1 MGAASS
7 IIAGAS
13 AAMGGY
19 SIFEGKRQADKA
31 AAATQAE
38 RERALRFQR
47 RMRKRALRQINK
59 MQKGATEKI
68 LASSARAR
76 GDALTALATGGWD
89 TGSGQS
95 LAMRR
100 AGQRDEANALT
111 NLASAMAGQ
120 RAAVFSG
127 QEFPMIQYDTGAG
140 ARMAEQGWG
149 MLGSGLTNLAKALDG
164 NTMTAESSAAN
175 DILRSQGLHA
185 LHSGLQGT
193 AKAFT
198 SGLPDYWNPYK

>member
-1 MGAASS
+1 MAAASS
-7 IIAGAS
+7 IIAGVS
-13 AAMGGY
+13 TGIGGLGV
-19 SIFEGKRQADKA
+19 IEGKRQADKA
-31 AAATQAE
+31 ADANQAE

-47 RMRKRALRQINK
+47 RMRRNALRQINK

-68 LASSARAR
+68 LASSERAR

-120 RAAVFSG
+120 RAAVYSG

-140 ARMAEQGWG
+140 ARMSQQGWG
-149 MLGSGLTNLAKALDG
+149 MLGSGLTNLAKAFDG

-185 LHSGLQGT
+185 LRSGLQGT
-193 AKAFT
+193 AKAFA

>member
-1 MGAASS
+1 MAAASS
-7 IIAGAS
+7 IIAGVS
-13 AAMGGY
+13 TGIGGLGV
-19 SIFEGKRQADKA
+19 IEGKRQADKA
-31 AAATQAE
+31 ADANQAE

-47 RMRKRALRQINK
+47 RMRRNALRQINK

-68 LASSARAR
+68 LASSERAR

-120 RAAVFSG
+120 RTAVYSG

-140 ARMAEQGWG
+140 ARMSQQGWG
-149 MLGSGLTNLAKALDG
+149 MLGSGLTNLAKAFDG

-185 LHSGLQGT
+185 LRSGLQGT
-193 AKAFT
+193 AKAFA

>member
-1 MGAASS
+1 MAAATP
-7 IIAGAS
+7 IFAGAN
-13 AAMGGY
+13 AAMGVLGM
-19 SIFEGKRQADKA
+19 IEGKRQTDKA
-31 AAATQAE
+31 ADANQAE

-68 LASSARAR
+68 LASSKRAK

-120 RAAVFSG
+120 RTAVYSG

-149 MLGSGLTNLAKALDG
+149 MLGSGLAGLVGSLGQPK
-164 NTMTAESSAAN
+164 MTA
-175 DILRSQGLHA
+175 DQGLEA
-185 LHSGLQGT
+185 LKGGLQGT
-193 AKAFT
+193 AKAFA

>member
-1 MGAASS
+1 MAAASS
-7 IIAGAS
+7 IIAGVS
-13 AAMGGY
+13 TGIGGLGV
-19 SIFEGKRQADKA
+19 IEGKRQADKA
-31 AAATQAE
+31 ADANQAE

-47 RMRKRALRQINK
+47 RMRRNALRQINK

-68 LASSARAR
+68 LASSKRAK

-100 AGQRDEANALT
+100 AGHRDEANALT

-120 RAAVFSG
+120 RTAVYSG

-140 ARMAEQGWG
+140 ARMSQQGWG
-149 MLGSGLTNLAKALDG
+149 MLGSGLTNLAKAFDG

-185 LHSGLQGT
+185 LRSGLQGT
-193 AKAFT
+193 AKAFA